1 MASIGIYRSLF
12 PLPSETFISEQARA
26 LRRFSPRML
35 ARRYLGGSSLPVI
48 TPAPGAWSRLRDLA
62 FAATADPRWFP
73 VGRAL
78 EGIQLIHAHFGP
90 DGIYAMRLAQARGI
104 PFLVTF
110 HGFDVTS
117 TDWAL
122 ASSLRPSSAC
132 YLMHRAELKR
142 SGGAFIAVSKF
153 IRSILLEQGFPPERV
168 RLHYIGV
175 DTARFVP
182 AGDPGSR
189 THLLCVGR
197 HVEKK
202 GIDVLLE
209 AFARVAP
216 RFPRVDLLQVGSGP
230 LTSTLKALAAR
241 LGLGD
246 RVRFL
251 GSRPHEEV
259 RRMMQEAY
267 AFVLPSRRAGT
278 GDSEAL
284 GIVFLEASACG
295 RPVISTV
302 HGGIPEAVLHG
313 ETGLLAAEGD
323 PESLAAHLA
332 TLLGDRELADAM
344 GRRGRDY
351 VCGGFDLF
359 RQTEKLEGIYQEL
372 LA

>member
-1 MASIGIYRSLF
+1 MAAIGIYRSIF

-26 LRRFSPRML
+26 LRSFTPRML
-35 ARRYLGGSSLPVI
+35 VRRDLGGGTLPVV
-48 TPAPGAWSRLRDLA
+48 TPARGTWSRLRDLG
-62 FAATADPRWFP
+62 FAVTADPRLFP
-73 VGRAL
+73 VGRAM
-78 EGIQLIHAHFGP
+78 EDIRLIHAHFGP
-90 DGIYAMRLAQARGI
+90 DGVYAMRLAQALGV

-117 TDWAL
+117 SDWAL
-122 ASSLRPSSAC
+122 ARTLRPSN
-132 YLMHRAELKR
+132 LGFLLRRAELKR
-142 SGGAFIAVSKF
+142 AAGAFIAVSKF
-153 IRSILLEQGFPPERV
+153 IANLLLDQGYPPEKIRQ
-168 RLHYIGV
+168 HYIGV
-175 DTARFVP
+175 DTRRFVP
-182 AGDPGSR
+182 AEGSGPR

-202 GIDVLLE
+202 GIDVLLK

-216 RFPRVDLLQVGSGP
+216 GFPGVDLLQVGSGP
-230 LTSTLKALAAR
+230 LTPMLQALAAS
-241 LGLGD
+241 LGIAG

-267 AFVLPSRRAGT
+267 AFVLPSRRAAS

-295 RPVISTV
+295 RPVVSTV

-332 TLLGDRELADAM
+332 TLLGDRSLAEAM

-351 VCGGFDLF
+351 VCSGFDLL
-359 RQTEKLEGIYQEL
+359 RQTEKLERIYEEL
-372 LA
+372 L